1 MKKCISLFTCLLLLN
16 TCFSQTDS
24 VTTNQQVLKGIAS
37 FYSKNLEGT
46 KTATGEIFHHNQMTA
61 ASNNF
66 KLNTWVRVTNLR
78 NDKSVVVRINDRM
91 HKRMAKKGRI
101 IDLTRSAAKK
111 LGFLSRGL
119 TKVTVEPVPEG
130 TEE

>member
-119 TKVTVEPVPEG
+119 TKVSVEPVPEG

>member
-119 TKVTVEPVPEG
+119 TKVTVEPVPVG